1 MERVNKLSNEQ
12 NLIVGAIA
20 ENAEHLL
27 MCVTKEG
34 VSLEISMQC
43 DTLELAMRSLIKE
56 CPQCLDILTDVVI
69 DCQNEKAMKL
79 NQSSKGRLIR
89 QHLMSGKSLTQLE
102 ATLQYGYLRLGALV
116 FDMRHN
122 QKYLSLPN

>member
-1 MERVNKLSNEQ
+1 
-12 NLIVGAIA
+12 
-20 ENAEHLL
+20 
-27 MCVTKEG
+27 
-34 VSLEISMQC
+34 
-43 DTLELAMRSLIKE
+43 MR
-56 CPQCLDILTDVVI
+56 
-69 DCQNEKAMKL
+69 L

-122 QKYLSLPN
+122 QKIPVVTELIEQADGSKYAKYYIKDVKDDKQLTLFE